1 VASQGATSFVFVE
14 TPGPSQYRRDMA
26 ETAET
31 STTPM
36 PSRAALSALSQ
47 AEAVTAGV
55 SPTRAADG
63 KRIITLASIGF
74 AAVVLIQALFDAGL
88 VPWGF
93 ENWRP
98 VLYAYVLWGIALGIG
113 LVRMRGAAGHKSLF
127 VLPAVLFTVA
137 MVIFPTFFGLY
148 IAFTDWN
155 LSSFEGRR
163 FSGLKN
169 LYALFMDPY
178 YWNALKNM
186 VFYVLMVLPQYAI
199 AFGLALLLNADI
211 RARKFFRVAF
221 LLPFMLSPVAVSWM
235 IGKSLMEYRFGPVAN
250 LMRMIG
256 WDNPAFFTSPWIA
269 KFSIV
274 VMDAWVWIPFIMI
287 MLLAGLQALPKE
299 LSEAAKVDGAG
310 KWQAFW
316 QITFPL
322 MLPVSV
328 TAIVLRIIF
337 QLKLADIVINVTS
350 GGPGGATD
358 TISSFIFR
366 EYRDRSNVGYGT
378 MLAEFYLV
386 IIIIFITL
394 LLNFISR
401 WMKRMH

>member
-1 VASQGATSFVFVE
+1 MDPAVQ
-14 TPGPSQYRRDMA
+14 
-26 ETAET
+26 T
-31 STTPM
+31 STAPLPT
-36 PSRAALSALSQ
+36 RAAMAAST
-47 AEAVTAGV
+47 EAVTAGV
-55 SPTRAADG
+55 SPQRIEDG
-63 KRIITLASIGF
+63 KRIIILATIGF
-74 AAVVLIQALFDAGL
+74 AAIVLMQVFSDAGL
-88 VPWGF
+88 LPWGF

-98 VLYAYVLWGIALGIG
+98 ILYAYVLWGIALGFG
-113 LVRMRGAAGHKSLF
+113 LVRMRGAGGEKALF
-127 VLPAVLFTVA
+127 VLPAILFTIA

-155 LSSFEGRR
+155 LSAFEGRR

-169 LYALFMDPY
+169 LYDLFADAY
-178 YWNALKNM
+178 YWNALGNM
-186 VFYVLMVLPQYAI
+186 VFYVFAVLLQYAI

-211 RARKFFRVAF
+211 KARKFFRVAF

-235 IGKSLMEYRFGPVAN
+235 IGKSLMEYRFGPIAK
-250 LMRMIG
+250 LARYLG

-269 KFSIV
+269 KFSIAI
-274 VMDAWVWIPFIMI
+274 MDAWVWIPFIMI

-299 LSEAAKVDGAG
+299 LSEAAKVDGAS
-310 KWQAFW
+310 KWQSFW

-328 TAIVLRIIF
+328 TAVVLRIIF

-358 TISSFIFR
+358 TVSSFIFR

-386 IIIIFITL
+386 IIIVFVTL
-394 LLNFISR
+394 LLNFVSR
-401 WMKRMH
+401 WMKKIN